1 MDLTPRQI
9 EVADAGLRVL
19 AKRGFGAVSFRAV
32 AGESGWSLGAV
43 QKAFPNKDELLA
55 AMMHR
60 KRVTAATAAF
70 VDPGRPT
77 LHRWLTNLLISL
89 QPLDAAR
96 RDTMLRAIAFDH
108 LAHHNPRIA
117 HAIAASDDVLRR
129 NLASLTRKA
138 QKAGEI
144 DPRLDADAVARTFLA
159 MTEGMASQLLYDPM
173 PADEAERF
181 ADYAVARLL
190 GIPLGETTRPDAG

>member
-1 MDLTPRQI
+1 MELTERQI
-9 EVADAGLRVL
+9 EIADAGLRVL
-19 AKRGFGAVSFRAV
+19 AQHGFGAVSFRAV

-55 AMMHR
+55 AMMHQM
-60 KRVTAATAAF
+60 RVTAATAAF

-89 QPLDAAR
+89 RPLDAVR

-108 LAHHNPRIA
+108 LAHHNARIA
-117 HAIAASDDVLRR
+117 RAIAASDDVLRR

-138 QKAGEI
+138 QQAGDV
-144 DPRLDADAVARTFLA
+144 DPRLDADALARTFLA
-159 MTEGMASQLLYDPM
+159 LAEGMASQLLYDPTS
-173 PADEAERF
+173 ADAAARY

-190 GIPLGETTRPDAG
+190 GMPLGETSAAP

>member
-1 MDLTPRQI
+1 MELTERQI
-9 EVADAGLRVL
+9 EIADAGLRVL
-19 AKRGFGAVSFRAV
+19 AQHGFGAVSFRAV

-55 AMMHR
+55 AMMHQM
-60 KRVTAATAAF
+60 RVTAATAAF

-89 QPLDAAR
+89 QPLDAVR

-108 LAHHNPRIA
+108 LAHHNARIA
-117 HAIAASDDVLRR
+117 RAIAASDDVLRR

-138 QKAGEI
+138 QQAGDV
-144 DPRLDADAVARTFLA
+144 DPRLDADALARTFLA
-159 MTEGMASQLLYDPM
+159 LAEGMASQLLYDPTS
-173 PADEAERF
+173 ADAAARY

-190 GIPLGETTRPDAG
+190 GMPLGETSAAP

>member
-1 MDLTPRQI
+1 MELTARQI

-19 AKRGFGAVSFRAV
+19 AHHGFGAVSFRAV

-60 KRVTAATAAF
+60 MRVTATTAAF

-77 LHRWLTNLLISL
+77 MHRWLTNLLISL

-108 LAHHNPRIA
+108 LAHHNSRIA
-117 HAIAASDDVLRR
+117 RAIAASDDVLRR

-138 QKAGEI
+138 QLAGDV
-144 DPRLDADAVARTFLA
+144 DPRLDADAIARTFLTLA
-159 MTEGMASQLLYDPM
+159 DGMASQLLYDPI
-173 PADEAERF
+173 PAEAAEQY
-181 ADYAVARLL
+181 AEYAVARLL
-190 GIPLGETTRPDAG
+190 GIPLGETPDGS